1 MFMCVCVCVC
11 VCVFFSAPV
20 SGGPGGAMAGTLSV
34 MIGGEAEHVQKADVL
49 IKCFSSNIVHFG
61 PIGKYT
67 NYNFNV
73 INCYEKSIVRFN
85 VCL

>member
-1 MFMCVCVCVC
+1 MCVC

-67 NYNFNV
+67 NYDFN
-73 INCYEKSIVRFN
+73 IISCYEKSIVRFN
-85 VCL
+85 MYFQNS